1 MTMKKALFI
10 AWLALVHACML
21 QAQGVNVFD
30 ESSIGMGDSIDQ
42 EKYQVIYDLSYVYG
56 NHHNKQGTNTN
67 RITEQMLLQIGNLY
81 SAFYSYPIFQRDSL
95 IYSNMKKGIE
105 SNFSGNSDPSSG

>member
-42 EKYQVIYDLSYVYG
+42 
-56 NHHNKQGTNTN
+56 
-67 RITEQMLLQIGNLY
+67 
-81 SAFYSYPIFQRDSL
+81 
-95 IYSNMKKGIE
+95 
-105 SNFSGNSDPSSG
+105 

>member
-1 MTMKKALFI
+1 MKKALFI
-10 AWLALVHACML
+10 AWLALAHACML

-42 EKYQVIYDLSYVYG
+42 EKYQVIYDLSYVFG

-81 SAFYSYPIFQRDSL
+81 SAFYSYPHLPKRLAHLQQHEERYRKQL
-95 IYSNMKKGIE
+95 LG
-105 SNFSGNSDPSSG
+105 